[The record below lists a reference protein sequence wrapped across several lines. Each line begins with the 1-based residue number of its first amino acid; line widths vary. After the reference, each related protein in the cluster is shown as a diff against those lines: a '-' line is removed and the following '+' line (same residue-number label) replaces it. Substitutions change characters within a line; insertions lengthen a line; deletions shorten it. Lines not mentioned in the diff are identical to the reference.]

1 MSSRKTN
8 QKTTNQKTTT
18 QANTQDQA
26 DKPDRPTSRGSDQLD
41 YTVIRVRIEPRLREA
56 IDEVWVHENYRDYT
70 QHSLIA
76 HLVRKGLRYTQR
88 ELDMFDEHGL
98 LRDPDPTPPAS
109 SGSNENT
116 AHG

>member
-8 QKTTNQKTTT
+8 QKTTNQ
-18 QANTQDQA
+18 AQA
-26 DKPDRPTSRGSDQLD
+26 DKPDRPKSRGSDQLD

-88 ELDMFDEHGL
+88 ELDMFDDHGL
-98 LRDPDPTPPAS
+98 LRDPDPTPPTTDQA
-109 SGSNENT
+109 NT